1 MEKKEEKKVCC
12 ICGKEYEGYG
22 YNPFPVKEEG
32 CCCQS
37 CNYSVVVPERWERHK
52 AFQRGEATG
61 AGKVYISGAIA
72 HYDMNE
78 RKEAFSRAEEKLMA
92 QGYDP
97 VNPFR
102 NGLPDEAHWRAHM
115 RADIALLLA
124 CDYIYMLKDWE
135 LSKGAKLEL
144 DVASSCGIKVLFEKP
159 FNSECMEEKQK
170 VQVVFEF
177 DRSEYDAYLFLMNQK
192 KTKEVEQIWNTMSGE
207 PVVADIDLFEEDSQS
222 VKLMMISLAILS
234 VEKKVKG

>member
-52 AFQRGEATG
+52 AFQRGEVTG

-115 RADIALLLA
+115 RADIA
-124 CDYIYMLKDWE
+124 
-135 LSKGAKLEL
+135 
-144 DVASSCGIKVLFEKP
+144 
-159 FNSECMEEKQK
+159 
-170 VQVVFEF
+170 
-177 DRSEYDAYLFLMNQK
+177 
-192 KTKEVEQIWNTMSGE
+192 
-207 PVVADIDLFEEDSQS
+207 
-222 VKLMMISLAILS
+222 
-234 VEKKVKG
+234 

>member
-124 CDYIYMLKDWE
+124 CDYIQNE
-135 LSKGAKLEL
+135 
-144 DVASSCGIKVLFEKP
+144 
-159 FNSECMEEKQK
+159 EEKQK

>member
-12 ICGKEYEGYG
+12 ICGKEYEGHG

-92 QGYDP
+92 
-97 VNPFR
+97 
-102 NGLPDEAHWRAHM
+102 
-115 RADIALLLA
+115 
-124 CDYIYMLKDWE
+124 
-135 LSKGAKLEL
+135 
-144 DVASSCGIKVLFEKP
+144 
-159 FNSECMEEKQK
+159 
-170 VQVVFEF
+170 
-177 DRSEYDAYLFLMNQK
+177 
-192 KTKEVEQIWNTMSGE
+192 
-207 PVVADIDLFEEDSQS
+207 
-222 VKLMMISLAILS
+222 
-234 VEKKVKG
+234 

>member
-52 AFQRGEATG
+52 AFQRGEVTG

-78 RKEAFSRAEEKLMA
+78 RKEAFSRAEGKLMA

-115 RADIALLLA
+115 RADIAQLLA

-144 DVASSCGIKVLFEKP
+144 DVASSCGIKVLFE
-159 FNSECMEEKQK
+159 
-170 VQVVFEF
+170 
-177 DRSEYDAYLFLMNQK
+177 
-192 KTKEVEQIWNTMSGE
+192 
-207 PVVADIDLFEEDSQS
+207 
-222 VKLMMISLAILS
+222 
-234 VEKKVKG
+234 

>member
-37 CNYSVVVPERWERHK
+37 CNYSVVVPERWKRHK

-78 RKEAFSRAEEKLMA
+78 RKEAFSRAEEKLMT

-115 RADIALLLA
+115 RADIALLLT

-144 DVASSCGIKVLFEKP
+144 DVASSCGIKVLFE
-159 FNSECMEEKQK
+159 
-170 VQVVFEF
+170 
-177 DRSEYDAYLFLMNQK
+177 
-192 KTKEVEQIWNTMSGE
+192 
-207 PVVADIDLFEEDSQS
+207 
-222 VKLMMISLAILS
+222 
-234 VEKKVKG
+234 

>member
-52 AFQRGEATG
+52 AYQRGEATG

-72 HYDMNE
+72 HYDMDE
-78 RKEAFSRAEEKLMA
+78 RKEAFSRAEEELKA

-97 VNPFR
+97 VNPSGTDCR
-102 NGLPDEAHWRAHM
+102 MKLIGESTCGPTLPCYW
-115 RADIALLLA
+115 L
-124 CDYIYMLKDWE
+124 
-135 LSKGAKLEL
+135 
-144 DVASSCGIKVLFEKP
+144 V
-159 FNSECMEEKQK
+159 
-170 VQVVFEF
+170 
-177 DRSEYDAYLFLMNQK
+177 
-192 KTKEVEQIWNTMSGE
+192 T
-207 PVVADIDLFEEDSQS
+207 
-222 VKLMMISLAILS
+222 ISIC
-234 VEKKVKG
+234 

>member
-1 MEKKEEKKVCC
+1 MEKKVCC

-78 RKEAFSRAEEKLMA
+78 RKEAFSRAEEKLMT

-144 DVASSCGIKVLFEKP
+144 DVASSCGIKVLFE
-159 FNSECMEEKQK
+159 
-170 VQVVFEF
+170 
-177 DRSEYDAYLFLMNQK
+177 
-192 KTKEVEQIWNTMSGE
+192 
-207 PVVADIDLFEEDSQS
+207 
-222 VKLMMISLAILS
+222 
-234 VEKKVKG
+234 